1 MFDYSLIING
11 IIEGDA
17 QTVQQFT
24 KQALREKYPP
34 DKILERGLIAGI
46 NIIAEKFKT
55 ERVLVPEVLR
65 STRAMHAGMAELQP
79 YLKIKPNTSVKAVL
93 GTVAGDLH
101 DIGKFLV
108 NMLVSSVGVTV
119 IDLGVNVSPK
129 KFVDA
134 VRRERPVF
142 LMMSALLTT
151 TMWDMKEVI
160 DELIS
165 AGLRE
170 QVKVIVGG
178 TPITVEFAREIGAD
192 YYFEDAFEL
201 KNFLQDNFNKLK
213 NK

>member
-1 MFDYSLIING
+1 MFDYDLISDG

-17 QTVQQFT
+17 QTVQKHT

-34 DKILERGLIAGI
+34 DKILEKGLIAGI
-46 NIIAEKFKT
+46 NIVADKFKT

-79 YLKIKPNTSVKAVL
+79 YLKINPKSSVKAVL

-108 NMLVSSVGVTV
+108 NMMASSVGIEV

-129 KFVDA
+129 KFVEV
-134 VRRERPVF
+134 VRREKPVF

-160 DELIS
+160 DELIA
-165 AGLRE
+165 AGSRE
-170 QVKVIVGG
+170 QVRVIVGG
-178 TPITVEFAREIGAD
+178 TPITAEFAKEIGAD

-201 KNFLQDNFNKLK
+201 KSFLQDNFSKLK
-213 NK
+213 PR